1 MTRGFGRR
9 VPFSLT
15 LGFTAF
21 ISGAASA
28 APPSPAASPAAAT
41 TPAAAPAAT
50 PSATLTATVQSVD
63 AQTRTLQVV
72 TGVGYALRVVKLSWK
87 ATSPTVKT
95 AAPGASMDQVKAGDL
110 VRVEYA
116 KEPEGNVV
124 RTIEI
129 LPSPAP
135 AGLR

>member
-21 ISGAASA
+21 LSGAASA

-41 TPAAAPAAT
+41 PPAAA